1 MNADHARF
9 ADWDSAYVLGAL
21 SPVER
26 GEYEQHLESCE
37 LCRRSVAELAPMPGL
52 LARLSPERAEALMRE
67 PDDGSAPAPAPRDD
81 LLDAVRLEDRR
92 RRRRRARTW
101 WVASA
106 AAAAAAAVLVIV
118 AIAVPLALTRP
129 SVLSESV
136 AFEAVAEVPL
146 SATATLTQVAWG
158 TRIELDCRYAEAE
171 ASDAP
176 AGGWPYALVVVGRD
190 GERTDVSSWRASP
203 GAAARLSAG
212 AALDL
217 DEIAS
222 LEIRAIGSGDVLM
235 RSEFD

>member
-1 MNADHARF
+1 MNPDHARF

-21 SPVER
+21 SPAER
-26 GEYEQHLESCE
+26 GEFEQHLETCE

-52 LARLSPERAEALMRE
+52 LARLSPERAESLLGE
-67 PDDGSAPAPAPRDD
+67 PGAEPVPAPRDD
-81 LLDAVRLEDRR
+81 LLDVVRLEDRR

-101 WVASA
+101 WIASA
-106 AAAAAAAVLVIV
+106 AAAVIAVV
-118 AIAVPLALTRP
+118 AIAVPLAVTRP
-129 SVLSESV
+129 QSVSESV
-136 AFEAVAEVPL
+136 AFEAVADLPL

-158 TRIELDCRYAEAE
+158 TRIELDCSYADAE

-176 AGGWPYALVVVGRD
+176 PGGWPYALVVVGRD

-203 GAAARLSAG
+203 GSSARLSAG

-222 LEIRAIGSGDVLM
+222 LEIRAMGSGDVLM

>member
-1 MNADHARF
+1 MNPDHARF

-37 LCRRSVAELAPMPGL
+37 LCRRSVGELTPMPGL
-52 LARLSPERAEALMRE
+52 LARLSPERAEALLGE
-67 PDDGSAPAPAPRDD
+67 PDDGSAPAPRSD
-81 LLDAVRLEDRR
+81 LLDVVRLEDRR

-106 AAAAAAAVLVIV
+106 AAAVIVIV
-118 AIAVPLALTRP
+118 AIAVPLAVTRP
-129 SVLSESV
+129 SVVSESV

-158 TRIELDCRYAEAE
+158 TRIELDCRYADAE

>member
-1 MNADHARF
+1 MNPDHARF

-21 SPVER
+21 SPAER
-26 GEYEQHLESCE
+26 AEYEHHLEACE
-37 LCRRSVAELAPMPGL
+37 RCRRSVAELAPMPGL
-52 LARLSPERAEALMRE
+52 LTRLAPERAFALL
-67 PDDGSAPAPAPRDD
+67 DDGDAEPLGAPRER

-92 RRRRRARTW
+92 RRRRARTW
-101 WVASA
+101 WIASA
-106 AAAAAAAVLVIV
+106 AAALVV
-118 AIAVPLALTRP
+118 VAAIAVPLGIGTAP
-129 SVLSESV
+129 SPGESV

-146 SATATLTQVAWG
+146 TATATLTQVAWG
-158 TRIELDCRYAEAE
+158 TKIELDCRYADAE

-176 AGGWPYALVVVGRD
+176 ADGWPYALVVVGRD

-235 RSEFD
+235 RSTVD

>member
-1 MNADHARF
+1 MNPDHARF

-26 GEYEQHLESCE
+26 GEYEHHLESCE

-52 LARLSPERAEALMRE
+52 LARLSPERATALLGEADAGADAE
-67 PDDGSAPAPAPRDD
+67 PARGPRDD
-81 LLDAVRLEDRR
+81 LLDVVRLEDRR
-92 RRRRRARTW
+92 RRRRRTRTW
-101 WVASA
+101 WIASA
-106 AAAAAAAVLVIV
+106 AAAVVVIA
-118 AIAVPLALTRP
+118 AIAVPLVALQP
-129 SVLSESV
+129 PVVSQAIAFESV
-136 AFEAVAEVPL
+136 AEAPL

-158 TRIELDCRYAEAE
+158 TKIELDCRYAESG
-171 ASDAP
+171 ASDVP
-176 AGGWPYALVVVGRD
+176 ADGWPYALVVVDRD
-190 GERTDVSSWRASP
+190 GARTDVSSWRASP

-222 LEIRAIGSGDVLM
+222 LEIRAMGSGEVLM

>member
-1 MNADHARF
+1 MNPDHARF

-26 GEYEQHLESCE
+26 GEYEHHLESCQ

-52 LARLSPERAEALMRE
+52 LARLSLERATALVG
-67 PDDGSAPAPAPRDD
+67 DSDAGADAGPAPGPRDD
-81 LLDAVRLEDRR
+81 LLDVVRLEDRR

-101 WVASA
+101 WIASA
-106 AAAAAAAVLVIV
+106 AAAVVVIA
-118 AIAVPLALTRP
+118 AIAVPLATLQP
-129 SVLSESV
+129 PVVSEAI
-136 AFEAVAEVPL
+136 AFESVAEVPL

-158 TRIELDCRYAEAE
+158 TKIELDCRYADAE

-176 AGGWPYALVVVGRD
+176 ADGWPYALVVVGRD
-190 GERTDVSSWRASP
+190 GVRTDVSSWRASP

-222 LEIRAIGSGDVLM
+222 LEIRAMGSGEVLM

>member
-1 MNADHARF
+1 MNPDHARF

-26 GEYEQHLESCE
+26 GEYERHLESCE
-37 LCRRSVAELAPMPGL
+37 LCRRSVAELTPMPGL
-52 LARLSPERAEALMRE
+52 LARLSLERAEALLGE
-67 PDDGSAPAPAPRDD
+67 PGDGSAPESAPRSD
-81 LLDAVRLEDRR
+81 LLDVVRLEDRR

-106 AAAAAAAVLVIV
+106 AAAVIAIV
-118 AIAVPLALTRP
+118 AIAVPLAATRP
-129 SVLSESV
+129 PVISESV

-146 SATATLTQVAWG
+146 SASATLTQVAWG
-158 TRIELDCRYAEAE
+158 TRIELDCRYADAE

>member
-1 MNADHARF
+1 MNPEHARF

-52 LARLSPERAEALMRE
+52 LARLSSERAEALLGE
-67 PDDGSAPAPAPRDD
+67 PDTVPAPKPRDD
-81 LLDAVRLEDRR
+81 LLDVVRLEDRR
-92 RRRRRARTW
+92 RRRRRTRTW
-101 WVASA
+101 WIASA
-106 AAAAAAAVLVIV
+106 AAAVVVIV
-118 AIAVPLALTRP
+118 AIAVPLAAMRP
-129 SVLSESV
+129 SVPSESV
-136 AFEAVAEVPL
+136 AFESVAEVPL

-158 TRIELDCRYAEAE
+158 TRIELDCRYADAE

-190 GERTDVSSWRASP
+190 GVRTDVSSWRASP
-203 GAAARLSAG
+203 GSAARLSAG

-222 LEIRAIGSGDVLM
+222 LEIRAMGSGDVLM
-235 RSEFD
+235 RIDVD